1 MGKGKGEGRYI
12 FRRLERGAQSYMR
25 HTVESGYWEEWD
37 SIGFGGCME
46 NRNEFYR
53 NAGASWNGNV
63 VETGRISR
71 TGLTHPLWSQGT
83 PCTSRQLIAGPTLM
97 SNVGFS
103 ILLKD
108 TSTCPATF

>member
-46 NRNEFYR
+46 NRNE
-53 NAGASWNGNV
+53 
-63 VETGRISR
+63 
-71 TGLTHPLWSQGT
+71 
-83 PCTSRQLIAGPTLM
+83 
-97 SNVGFS
+97 
-103 ILLKD
+103 
-108 TSTCPATF
+108 